1 VGVHDLDLGSM
12 TYLSTRVSHR
22 LTKLNTKQ
30 ATYVLVYKCKAL
42 LGILFL
48 SQRVNQVSCR
58 LTVWA
63 VLPLFIIS
71 LWPIFFFHVLGS
83 RLGGIMVLRVPQDA
97 GVASIEII
105 IACMNWRLRTRVSAE
120 PCWLRLISH
129 PGRGCPPRDSTIHWC
144 CLHIN

>member
-48 SQRVNQVSCR
+48 SQRRSIANNFYTFYKRNSPNDKVSEI
-58 LTVWA
+58 W
-63 VLPLFIIS
+63 IS
-71 LWPIFFFHVLGS
+71 
-83 RLGGIMVLRVPQDA
+83 
-97 GVASIEII
+97 
-105 IACMNWRLRTRVSAE
+105 
-120 PCWLRLISH
+120 
-129 PGRGCPPRDSTIHWC
+129 
-144 CLHIN
+144 